1 MKITIPKPCHEN
13 WNNMTPDEKG
23 KFCTVCS
30 KTVHDFTRF
39 SDEELINS
47 FDSSENICGR
57 FREDQLGVNLN
68 FLLAGK
74 LALGLLVAGSFTTT
88 INAQETKP
96 EKEKLT
102 ERVSEV
108 NRSLISTDP
117 FNRNPSL
124 RIGAPAVV
132 KQEDRPF
139 ILLNG
144 KKASL
149 EEIRAIKPD
158 IVDTIYTLSG
168 KEAIEQYGEKAKNGA
183 IVITTKK
190 KRKRAS

>member
-1 MKITIPKPCHEN
+1 MKITIPKPCHES
-13 WNNMTPDEKG
+13 WDSMTYDEKG
-23 KFCTVCS
+23 KFCTICS

-68 FLLAGK
+68 FSLSSK
-74 LALGLLVAGSFTTT
+74 LALGLLVAGSFMTTV
-88 INAQETKP
+88 NAQETKLGKAELA
-96 EKEKLT
+96 EKA
-102 ERVSEV
+102 SGV
-108 NRSLISTDP
+108 NMFVISNHP
-117 FNRNPSL
+117 FNIDPSV
-124 RIGAPAVV
+124 RIGAPAVI
-132 KQEDRPF
+132 KTENRPF

-149 EEIRAIKPD
+149 EELRAIKPD

-183 IVITTKK
+183 IIITTKK
-190 KRKRAS
+190 KRKRA